1 MDIEIDLWLYC
12 SVIVQDVSLINGRH
26 FCFMLLCFEFEASRV
41 VFSLAACQSSI
52 FTSTCKQLRHHRL
65 TSSASSHRTFNSF
78 RCFYVVV
85 CNHWRLFSI
94 RCVTHCG
101 LEPPEMVSF
110 METLTRAP
118 HPAAF
123 CLKLVM
129 TCILSA
135 TLLLSL
141 RWNARVK
148 RSCCLCGW
156 GCWVWRRR
164 WAGLN

>member
-1 MDIEIDLWLYC
+1 MADTFASCCYVLNLKHHVSFSHWL
-12 SVIVQDVSLINGRH
+12 
-26 FCFMLLCFEFEASRV
+26 RV
-41 VFSLAACQSSI
+41 NRPYSPQPVNSCV
-52 FTSTCKQLRHHRL
+52 TTRL